1 MPISRR
7 LGLPLASALLL
18 TSCLAGPHQLK
29 RSLDD
34 WDQRTYVNSP
44 WWSAV
49 LWITAVMPVGYVFAW
64 TGDFLITDPWVFWFD
79 DAWDGAGTGFEHVP
93 VQWTDGRMASL
104 LFDRAGWTR
113 VER

>member
-1 MPISRR
+1 MAHSRP
-7 LGLPLASALLL
+7 LGALLACTL
-18 TSCLAGPHQLK
+18 LLSSCFAGPHQLR

-34 WDQRTYVNSP
+34 WDNRNYVNSP
-44 WWSAV
+44 WWAATLWLTGVMPITYTVAV
-49 LWITAVMPVGYVFAW
+49 L
-64 TGDFLITDPWVFWFD
+64 GDLFVTDPWAFWLD
-79 DAWDGAGTGFEHVP
+79 DAWDGAGTGFEHAP